1 MCGVNIDI
9 SLVEQAARWSACPV
23 WCTMH

>member
-1 MCGVNIDI
+1 VNIDI